1 VKILIWRKH
10 DVCQQ
15 KKKYGAASDVATIEN
30 SEKVSIL
37 ERFTNFK
44 KLIGFLND
52 VAIIE
57 V

>member
-1 VKILIWRKH
+1 MM
-10 DVCQQ
+10 CAN
-15 KKKYGAASDVATIEN
+15 KKKYGATSNVATIGN
-30 SEKVSIL
+30 SEKIYIL